1 MLSEKILSSRILSDI
16 RLVIAHEDDIAFAGK
31 IISSNMACY
40 YQGYALKWN
49 FDKFIANWC
58 ELENYIIK
66 DGFMSVGLISLSF
79 DMDTIYIQDIQ
90 ITPMYQ
96 CKGIGT
102 WGLKLVEE
110 MAVERGFAILRL
122 RVFKSKP
129 TRKLYQRIGYNVV
142 IEEENS
148 LGMETI
154 LD

>member
-1 MLSEKILSSRILSDI
+1 
-16 RLVIAHEDDIAFAGK
+16 
-31 IISSNMACY
+31 
-40 YQGYALKWN
+40 
-49 FDKFIANWC
+49 
-58 ELENYIIK
+58 
-66 DGFMSVGLISLSF
+66 
-79 DMDTIYIQDIQ
+79 
-90 ITPMYQ
+90 MYQ
-96 CKGIGT
+96 YKGIGT

-148 LGMETI
+148 LGMEKI